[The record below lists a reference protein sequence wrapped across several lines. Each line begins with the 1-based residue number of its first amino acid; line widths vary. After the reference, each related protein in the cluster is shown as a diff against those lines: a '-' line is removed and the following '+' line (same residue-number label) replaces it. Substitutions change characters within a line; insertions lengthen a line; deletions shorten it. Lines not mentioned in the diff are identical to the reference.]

1 MRLPRLV
8 PVLLLSLLVGP
19 FGAPRAAVAD
29 DKALGEAT
37 ELTEK
42 VRADALKLI
51 DTVSKS
57 TVEKDV
63 LAARRGLLK
72 LGPVVWPVIE
82 NALRLGPP
90 DAARPHLNLLK
101 ALLAKKTEPEFET
114 LRARLRKRML
124 MDDVKGMQSEL
135 ASFRLGLPDPAKPG
149 KKLPLS
155 CKSTKVGS
163 TTVYRSSD
171 GSLVVG
177 YGNDAD
183 EKSPDAPEASVTD
196 SVAGFVAV
204 FGGKPAPFE
213 RQSGRGADAT
223 ASASNGFAWAWAS
236 DGAPGKPPGGA
247 GGIAG
252 VGTAT
257 GGAGQFARS
266 GDGGAG
272 APG

>member
-1 MRLPRLV
+1 MRLSRFV
-8 PVLLLSLLVGP
+8 PLLVASVVSLP
-19 FGAPRAAVAD
+19 FAAPPAVVAD
-29 DKALGEAT
+29 DKVLGEAT
-37 ELTEK
+37 ELTDK
-42 VRADALKLI
+42 VRAETQKQLDVI
-51 DTVSKS
+51 TKS

-63 LAARRGLLK
+63 VAARRALLK
-72 LGPVVWPVIE
+72 LGPVVWPVVE

-90 DAARPHLNLLK
+90 EGARPHLALVK
-101 ALLAKKTEPEFET
+101 ALLAKKTEPEFES

-124 MDDVKGMQSEL
+124 MDDVKGMQAEL
-135 ASFRLGLPDPAKPG
+135 ASFRLGLPDPAKAG
-149 KKLPLS
+149 KRLPMS
-155 CKSTKVGS
+155 CKPTKLGS

-177 YGNDAD
+177 YGAD
-183 EKSPDAPEASVTD
+183 GDDKQPDAPEASVTD

-204 FGGKPAPFE
+204 LGGKPAPFE

-223 ASASNGFAWAWAS
+223 ANASNGFAWAWAT

-252 VGTAT
+252 AANAT
-257 GGAGQFARS
+257 GGAGQFSRS